1 MSKLVTV
8 GIAEMGIATG
18 TDQLVT
24 YALGS
29 CIGVCLFDK
38 NQKIAGMVHIML
50 PTAPEA
56 GAKNS
61 IYRYADTGVPTLLQ
75 KMESMGAKKVSLTAK
90 IAGGAKMFDIPGDSL
105 VGNIGDRNIT
115 AVKSVLATLRIP
127 IIGEDVGSNY
137 ARTMFFN
144 ATDGMVTIKA
154 FSRGMSTW

>member
-8 GIAEMGIATG
+8 GIAEMGIVTD

-29 CIGVCLFDK
+29 CIGVCLFDR
-38 NQKIAGMVHIML
+38 NMKIAGMVHIML
-50 PTAPEA
+50 PTAPA
-56 GAKNS
+56 DGAKNS
-61 IYRYADTGVPTLLQ
+61 IFRYADTGVPMTLQ
-75 KMESMGAKKVSLTAK
+75 KMESMGARRAGLTAK

-105 VGNIGDRNIT
+105 VGNIGNRNLA
-115 AVKSVLATLRIP
+115 AVKQVLATYRIP

-144 ATDGMVTIKA
+144 ASDGMVTIKA
-154 FSRGMSTW
+154 FSRGISTW